1 MFISK
6 TQIATLLFALTAASF
21 GIFALTLV
29 GVARGRWRLALY
41 AVLAF
46 GVSTL
51 LAAPFLFDD
60 AARRRVELGLGVS
73 LPLLAA
79 VFLAVRARGGRGTR
93 AFLFAAFSVLVL
105 SGGAE
110 LAARRKVF
118 VAAPVLPPLGVGF
131 VLFTALLL
139 PRVAEQERRLFT
151 RATTDPLTGLLN
163 RAAFEDRAQAEL
175 VRAGRTGRS
184 LALAMLDLDHF
195 KSFNDRYGHLA
206 GDAALT
212 AVARA
217 IARTVRGIDAAGRYG
232 GEEFIVLFVE
242 ADVDAALPALERV
255 RAAIAGLGPPRIARA
270 ITVSAGVAVHQGL
283 FGRTSFESLV
293 ARADAAL
300 YAAKKA
306 GRDRVSVEEEAPPK
320 TPGDVRYR

>member
-1 MFISK
+1 MWIPK
-6 TQIATLLFALTAASF
+6 AQLATLLFALTAASF
-21 GIFALTLV
+21 GILALTLF
-29 GVARGRWRLALY
+29 GIARGRRRLALY
-41 AVLAF
+41 AVLAL
-46 GVSTL
+46 GVATL
-51 LAAPFLFDD
+51 LAAPLLFDD
-60 AARRRVELGLGVS
+60 ATRPRVERGLGVS
-73 LPLLAA
+73 LPLVAA
-79 VFLAVRARGGRGTR
+79 AFLAVLARGGRGTR

-110 LAARRKVF
+110 LAARRQVL
-118 VAAPVLPPLGVGF
+118 VATPVVSPLGVGF

-175 VRAGRTGRS
+175 ARAGRTGRG

-195 KSFNDRYGHLA
+195 KSFNDRYGHPA

-232 GEEFIVLFVE
+232 GEEFIILFVE
-242 ADVDAALPALERV
+242 ADVDAALLALERI
-255 RAAIAGLGPPRIARA
+255 RAAIAALGPPRVARA
-270 ITVSAGVAVHQGL
+270 IAVSAGVAVHQGL
-283 FGRTSFESLV
+283 FEKTSLESLV

-306 GRDRVSVEEEAPPK
+306 GRDRVAVEKTAPPK
-320 TPGDVRYR
+320 APGDVRYR

>member
-1 MFISK
+1 MWISK
-6 TQIATLLFALTAASF
+6 AQFATLLFALTAASF
-21 GIFALTLV
+21 GILALTLL
-29 GVARGRWRLALY
+29 GISRGRRRLALY

-46 GVSTL
+46 GVATL
-51 LAAPFLFDD
+51 LAAPLLFEG
-60 AARRRVELGLGVS
+60 ATRPRVEIGLGVS
-73 LPLLAA
+73 LPLVAA
-79 VFLAVRARGGRGTR
+79 AFLAVLARGGRGTR
-93 AFLFAAFSVLVL
+93 AFLFAAFSVLAL
-105 SGGAE
+105 AGAAE
-110 LAARRKVF
+110 LASRRQVL
-118 VAAPVLPPLGVGF
+118 VATPVVPPLGVGF
-131 VLFTALLL
+131 VVFTALLL

-163 RAAFEDRAQAEL
+163 RAAFEERAQAEIA
-175 VRAGRTGRS
+175 RAGRTGRS

-195 KSFNDRYGHLA
+195 KTFNDRHGHPA

-212 AVARA
+212 AVARS

-242 ADVDAALPALERV
+242 ADAEAALPALDRIRSAV
-255 RAAIAGLGPPRIARA
+255 AALGPPRIARP
-270 ITVSAGVAVHQGL
+270 ITISAGVAVHQGL
-283 FGRTSFESLV
+283 FANATYDSLV

-306 GRDRVSVEEEAPPK
+306 GRDRVTLEETAPPT

>member
-1 MFISK
+1 MWIPK
-6 TQIATLLFALTAASF
+6 PQLATLLFALTAASF
-21 GIFALTLV
+21 GILALTLL
-29 GVARGRWRLALY
+29 GITRGRRRLALY
-41 AVLAF
+41 AVLAL
-46 GVSTL
+46 GVATL
-51 LAAPFLFDD
+51 LAAPLLFD
-60 AARRRVELGLGVS
+60 AATRPRVETALGVS
-73 LPLLAA
+73 LPLVAA
-79 VFLAVRARGGRGTR
+79 AFLSILARGGRGTR

-105 SGGAE
+105 SGSAE
-110 LAARRKVF
+110 LAARRQ
-118 VAAPVLPPLGVGF
+118 VLLVTPAVTPLGVGF

-175 VRAGRTGRS
+175 ARAGRTGRG

-195 KSFNDRYGHLA
+195 KRFNDRYGHPA

-212 AVARA
+212 AVAGT

-242 ADVDAALPALERV
+242 ADADAALPALERI
-255 RAAIAGLGPPRIARA
+255 RAAVAALGPPRVARP
-270 ITVSAGVAVHQGL
+270 ITMSAGVAVHQGL
-283 FGRTSFESLV
+283 FEKTSLKSLV

-306 GRDRVSVEEEAPPK
+306 GRDRVAVEKTAPPK
-320 TPGDVRYR
+320 APGDVRYR

>member
-1 MFISK
+1 MWLPR
-6 TQIATLLFALTAASF
+6 TQVATLLFALTAASF
-21 GIFALTLV
+21 GIVALTLL
-29 GVARGRWRLALY
+29 GIARGRRLLALY

-46 GVSTL
+46 GVAL
-51 LAAPFLFDD
+51 LLGAPFLFSGPV
-60 AARRRVELGLGVS
+60 RPRFETGLALS
-73 LPLLAA
+73 LPILAA
-79 VFLAVRARGGRGTR
+79 AFLLLLSGGDRPAR

-105 SGGAE
+105 SGSAE
-110 LAARRKVF
+110 LAARRGVL
-118 VAAPVLPPLGVGF
+118 VATPVLPPLGVGF
-131 VLFTALLL
+131 VVFTALLL

-163 RAAFEDRAQAEL
+163 RAAFEERARAEL
-175 VRAGRTGRS
+175 VRAGRTGRP

-195 KSFNDRYGHLA
+195 KSFNDRYGHPA

-212 AVARA
+212 SVARA

-242 ADVDAALPALERV
+242 ADMDAALPALQRIRGAV
-255 RAAIAGLGPPRIARA
+255 AALGPPRVARP
-270 ITVSAGVAVHQGL
+270 ITVSAGVSVHQGL
-283 FGRTSFESLV
+283 FDRTSLESLI

-306 GRDRVSVEEEAPPK
+306 GRDRVAIEKTTPPA

>member
-1 MFISK
+1 MWIPKAQF
-6 TQIATLLFALTAASF
+6 ATLLFALTAASF
-21 GIFALTLV
+21 GLLALTVL
-29 GVARGRWRLALY
+29 GIARGRRRLALY

-46 GVSTL
+46 GVAAL
-51 LAAPFLFDD
+51 LAAPLLLGPVPR
-60 AARRRVELGLGVS
+60 ARVELGLGLV
-73 LPLLAA
+73 LPLVAA
-79 VFLAVRARGGRGTR
+79 ALVALLARGGRGTR
-93 AFLFAAFSVLVL
+93 AFVFAAFSVLAL
-105 SGGAE
+105 SGSAE
-110 LAARRKVF
+110 LAARRGVL

-151 RATTDPLTGLLN
+151 RATTDSLTGLLN

-175 VRAGRTGRS
+175 ARAGRTGRH

-195 KSFNDRYGHLA
+195 KSFNDRYGHPA

-232 GEEFIVLFVE
+232 GEEFIILFVE
-242 ADVDAALPALERV
+242 ADVGAALPALERI
-255 RAAIAGLGPPRIARA
+255 RAAIAGLGPPRVARA

-283 FGRTSFESLV
+283 FGKTSLRSLV

-306 GRDRVSVEEEAPPK
+306 GRDRVAVEESGPPT

>member
-1 MFISK
+1 MW
-6 TQIATLLFALTAASF
+6 IAWAQLASLLFSLTAASF
-21 GIFALTLV
+21 GILAITLL
-29 GVARGRWRLALY
+29 GIARGRRGLALY
-41 AVLAF
+41 TVLAL
-46 GVSTL
+46 GVATL
-51 LAAPFLFDD
+51 LAAPLLFDD
-60 AARRRVELGLGVS
+60 NLRPRVETALGAG
-73 LPLLAA
+73 LPLVAGA
-79 VFLAVRARGGRGTR
+79 FLAVLARGARGTR

-105 SGGAE
+105 SGAAE
-110 LAARRKVF
+110 LAARRGVF
-118 VAAPVLPPLGVGF
+118 VARPVVPPLGVGF

-163 RAAFEDRAQAEL
+163 RAAFEERARAEL
-175 VRAGRTGRS
+175 VRAGRTGRG
-184 LALAMLDLDHF
+184 LAIAMLDLDHF
-195 KSFNDRYGHLA
+195 KSFNDRYGHPA

-255 RAAIAGLGPPRIARA
+255 RAAVAGLGPPRIART

-283 FGRTSFESLV
+283 FEKTSFASLV

-306 GRDRVSVEEEAPPK
+306 GRNRVAVEETPPPK
-320 TPGDVRYR
+320 APGDVRYR